1 MNVTVE
7 TYGQSS
13 VLNCKGEL
21 TIDSLDA
28 FRHAVEHQLSEDQV
42 RDLVLNF
49 EQVPFVDSAGVEY
62 LLDMQEML
70 SERLGQVKLAKLDE
84 NVAKIMEIT
93 RLDSAFDRFDDIN
106 QAVKAM

>member
-7 TYGQSS
+7 TYGQSI

-21 TIDSLDA
+21 TADSLDA
-28 FRHAVEHQLSEDQV
+28 FRNAVEHQLTEDQV

-49 EQVPFVDSAGVEY
+49 EQVPFVDSAGLEY
-62 LLDMQEML
+62 LMELQEKL
-70 SERLGQVKLAKLDE
+70 SERLGQVKLARLDE
-84 NVAKIMEIT
+84 NVSKIMEIT